1 VPAIELER
9 ITKVFD
15 GSVTAVDDVSLTVAD
30 GEFMVLVGPS
40 GCGKSTLLRLIAG
53 LEKVTAGRILIGDE
67 DVTALGPPDRDLAMV
82 FQTYALY
89 PHKSVRENLA
99 FGLRRRKV
107 SKDEITER
115 VDRMA
120 AMLGLGEMMERRPAA
135 LSGGQRQRV
144 AMGRALVREPRAFLL
159 DEPLSNLDAKLR
171 TSMRGELARLHERLP
186 TTTVYVTHDQVEAMT
201 LGERVAVLRD
211 GVVQQCD
218 VPQRLFDHPANVFV
232 GAFIGSPAM
241 NLVEAELGTDSVSFG
256 ATELRLEGLEP
267 PEARGVVLGIRP
279 TSFAVAGPSL
289 DPSWPR
295 LRVVL
300 DVVEQLGSEC
310 NLLFPLD
317 APPVMTEDVK
327 AAIGGESGSDEGR
340 LLADDDRARFTARI
354 PGRPPAP
361 SGGTVELAIDPSQL
375 YVFDRESGRALEIE
389 RPSLGAAQHV
399 AEGIRG

>member
-1 VPAIELER
+1 MPGIRLER
-9 ITKVFD
+9 VTKVYGD
-15 GSVTAVDDVSLTVAD
+15 EVLAVDDASLEVAD

-53 LEKVTAGRILIGDE
+53 LEKVTFGKVWIGDD
-67 DVTALGPPDRDLAMV
+67 DVTSLEPPDRDVAMV
-82 FQTYALY
+82 FQSYALY
-89 PHKSVRENLA
+89 PHINVRENLA

-107 SKDEITER
+107 PKNEIAER

-120 AMLGLGEMMERRPAA
+120 AMLGLRELMQRKPAA

-144 AMGRALVREPRAFLL
+144 AMGRALVREPRAFLM

-211 GVVQQCD
+211 GVIQQCD
-218 VPQRLFDHPANVFV
+218 FPQRLFERPANLFV

-241 NLVEAELGTDSVSFG
+241 NLAEARLGRDVVSFG
-256 ATELRLEGLEP
+256 STELQLEGGHSVGE
-267 PEARGVVLGIRP
+267 RDVVLGLRP
-279 TSFAVAGPSL
+279 TSFAVAGPSC

-295 LRVVL
+295 LRVDL
-300 DVVEQLGSEC
+300 DVVERLGSEC
-310 NLLFPLD
+310 NLLFGVD
-317 APPVMTEDVK
+317 APRVATDDVK

-340 LLADDDRARFTARI
+340 LLADDRRARFTARI
-354 PGRPPAP
+354 QGSPPA
-361 SGGTVELAIDPSQL
+361 SAGEAVELAIDPSQL
-375 YVFDRESGRALEIE
+375 HLFDRETGRALELE
-389 RPSLGAAQHV
+389 QPVEKV
-399 AEGIRG
+399 A